1 MEDVLEQR
9 RLGTSGFTVPLLGLG
24 TNNFGGRS
32 DEAESLKVV
41 DASIDIGANF
51 FDTANIYT
59 GTKSETIIGKAL
71 KGRRD
76 KVILTTKFGLSM
88 GAGPNMQGG
97 SRGHILNELDT
108 SLRRLQTDYLD
119 LYQMHMVDRST
130 PIEETLR
137 ALDDVV
143 RAGKVRYIGCS
154 NYDAWHLVEALHTS
168 RALNLNAFVSVQP
181 YYNLLKRGIERE
193 LAPAC
198 EAYDIGIIP
207 YFPLESGFLTG
218 KYRPGEGAPSGT
230 RFDKTPTFQA
240 KLNED
245 NFAILGALES
255 FAAERGHTVGELA
268 MAWLAARP
276 QVCSVISG
284 ASTPEQVQ
292 ANAKGLEWKLTAE
305 DLAEI
310 DEIVPA
316 PA

>member
-1 MEDVLEQR
+1 MEQR

-32 DEAESLKVV
+32 DEAASLKVV

-97 SRGHILNELDT
+97 SRGHILSELDT

-137 ALDDVV
+137 TLDDLV

>member
-1 MEDVLEQR
+1 MEQR

-32 DEAESLKVV
+32 DEAASRRVI

-59 GTKSETIIGKAL
+59 GTNSETIIGKAL

-88 GAGPNMQGG
+88 GSGPNMQGG
-97 SRGHILNELDT
+97 SRGHILSQLEG

-119 LYQMHMVDRST
+119 LYQMHTVDRST

-137 ALDDVV
+137 TLDDLV
-143 RAGKVRYIGCS
+143 RSGKVRYIGCS
-154 NYDAWHLVEALHTS
+154 NFDGWHLVEALQTS
-168 RALNLNAFVSVQP
+168 RALNLNSFVSVQP

-193 LAPAC
+193 LVPAC
-198 EAYDIGIIP
+198 EAYDIGVIP

-218 KYRPGEGAPSGT
+218 KYRPGEGAPEGT
-230 RFDKTPTFQA
+230 RFA
-240 KLNED
+240 KSPMYQGMLNEG
-245 NFAILGALES
+245 NFAILAGLES

-284 ASTPEQVQ
+284 ASTPEQVE
-292 ANAKGLEWKLTAE
+292 ANAKGLEWKLTDE
-305 DLAEI
+305 DLAEV
-310 DEIVPA
+310 DKIVPA
-316 PA
+316 PV

>member
-32 DEAESLKVV
+32 DEAASLKVI

-76 KVILTTKFGLSM
+76 KVILTTKFGMSM
-88 GAGPNMQGG
+88 GSGPNMKGG
-97 SRGHILNELDT
+97 SRGHILSELDT

-137 ALDDVV
+137 TLDDLV

-154 NYDAWHLVEALHTS
+154 NYDGWHLVEALHTS

-240 KLNED
+240 KLNEG
-245 NFAILGALES
+245 NFAILDALES

-292 ANAKGLEWKLTAE
+292 ANAKGLEWKLTTE

>member
-1 MEDVLEQR
+1 MEQR

-32 DEAESLKVV
+32 DEAASLKVI

-76 KVILTTKFGLSM
+76 KVILTTKFGMST
-88 GAGPNMQGG
+88 GPGPNMQGG
-97 SRGHILNELDT
+97 SRGHILSELDT

-137 ALDDVV
+137 TLDDLV

-181 YYNLLKRGIERE
+181 YYNLLRRGIERE

-240 KLNED
+240 KLNEG
-245 NFAILGALES
+245 NFAILDALES

-310 DEIVPA
+310 DKIVPA

>member
-1 MEDVLEQR
+1 MEQR

-32 DEAESLKVV
+32 DEAASRRVI
-41 DASIDIGANF
+41 DASIDVGANF

-59 GTKSETIIGKAL
+59 GTNSETIIGKAL

-88 GAGPNMQGG
+88 GSGPNMQGG
-97 SRGHILNELDT
+97 SRGHILSQLEG

-119 LYQMHMVDRST
+119 LYQMHTVDRST

-137 ALDDVV
+137 TLDDLV
-143 RAGKVRYIGCS
+143 RSGKVRYIGCS
-154 NYDAWHLVEALHTS
+154 NFDGWHLVEALQTS

-218 KYRPGEGAPSGT
+218 KYRPGEGAPEGT
-230 RFDKTPTFQA
+230 RLAKAPMYQA
-240 KLNED
+240 HLNEG
-245 NFAILGALES
+245 NFAILAGLES

-276 QVCSVISG
+276 QVCSIISG
-284 ASTPEQVQ
+284 ASTPEQVE
-292 ANAKGLEWKLTAE
+292 ANAKGLEWELTAE
-305 DLAEI
+305 DLEEI
-310 DEIVPA
+310 DKIVPA

>member
-1 MEDVLEQR
+1 MEQR

-32 DEAESLKVV
+32 DEEASRRVI

-59 GTKSETIIGKAL
+59 GTNSETIIGKAL

-88 GAGPNMQGG
+88 GSGPNMQGG
-97 SRGHILNELDT
+97 SRGHILSQLEG

-119 LYQMHMVDRST
+119 LYQMHTVDRST

-137 ALDDVV
+137 TLDDLV
-143 RAGKVRYIGCS
+143 RSGKVRYIGCS
-154 NYDAWHLVEALHTS
+154 NYDGWHLVEALQTS
-168 RALNLNAFVSVQP
+168 RALNLNSFVSVQP

-193 LAPAC
+193 LVPAC
-198 EAYDIGIIP
+198 QAYDIGIIP

-218 KYRPGEGAPSGT
+218 KYRPGQGVPEGT
-230 RFDKTPTFQA
+230 RFA
-240 KLNED
+240 KAPNYQGMLNEG
-245 NFAILGALES
+245 NFAILAGLES
-255 FAAERGHTVGELA
+255 FAEERGHTVGELA

-284 ASTPEQVQ
+284 ASTPEQVE
-292 ANAKGLEWKLTAE
+292 ANAKGLEWKLTDE
-305 DLAEI
+305 DLAEV
-310 DEIVPA
+310 DKIVPA

>member
-1 MEDVLEQR
+1 MEQR

-32 DEAESLKVV
+32 DEAASLKVV

-97 SRGHILNELDT
+97 SRGHILSELDT

-137 ALDDVV
+137 TLDDLV

-240 KLNED
+240 KLNEG
-245 NFAILGALES
+245 NFAILDALES

>member
-32 DEAESLKVV
+32 DEAASLKVV

-97 SRGHILNELDT
+97 SRGHILSELDT

-168 RALNLNAFVSVQP
+168 RTLNLNAFVSVQP

-198 EAYDIGIIP
+198 EAYDIGVIP

-218 KYRPGEGAPSGT
+218 KYRPGKSAPSGT

>member
-1 MEDVLEQR
+1 MEQR

-32 DEAESLKVV
+32 DEAASRRVI
-41 DASIDIGANF
+41 DASIDVGANF

-59 GTKSETIIGKAL
+59 GTASETIIGKAL

-88 GAGPNMQGG
+88 GSGPNLQGG
-97 SRGHILNELDT
+97 SRGHILSQLEG
-108 SLRRLQTDYLD
+108 SLQRLQTDYLD
-119 LYQMHMVDRST
+119 LYQMHTVDRST
-130 PIEETLR
+130 PIKETLR
-137 ALDDVV
+137 TLDDLV
-143 RAGKVRYIGCS
+143 RSGKVRYIGCS
-154 NYDAWHLVEALHTS
+154 NFDGWHLVEALQTS

-193 LAPAC
+193 LVPAC

-218 KYRPGEGAPSGT
+218 KYRPGEAVPEGT
-230 RFDKTPTFQA
+230 RLDKAPMYQA
-240 KLNED
+240 HLNEG
-245 NFAILGALES
+245 NFAILAGLES
-255 FAAERGHTVGELA
+255 FAEERGHTVGELA

-284 ASTPEQVQ
+284 ASTPEQVE
-292 ANAKGLEWKLTAE
+292 ANAKGLEWKLTDE
-305 DLAEI
+305 DLAAI

>member
-32 DEAESLKVV
+32 DEAASLKVI

-97 SRGHILNELDT
+97 SRGHILSELDT

-137 ALDDVV
+137 TLDDLV

-245 NFAILGALES
+245 NFAILSALES

>member
-1 MEDVLEQR
+1 MEQR

-32 DEAESLKVV
+32 DEAASRRVI

-59 GTKSETIIGKAL
+59 GTNSETIIGKAL

-88 GAGPNMQGG
+88 GSGPNLQGG
-97 SRGHILNELDT
+97 SRGHILSQLEG

-119 LYQMHMVDRST
+119 LYQMHTVDRLT

-137 ALDDVV
+137 TLDDLV
-143 RAGKVRYIGCS
+143 RSGKVRYIGCS
-154 NYDAWHLVEALHTS
+154 NYDGWHLVEALQTS
-168 RALNLNAFVSVQP
+168 RALNLNSFVSVQP

-193 LAPAC
+193 LVPAC

-218 KYRPGEGAPSGT
+218 KYRPGQGVPEGT
-230 RFDKTPTFQA
+230 RFA
-240 KLNED
+240 KAPNYQGMLNEG
-245 NFAILGALES
+245 NFAILAGLES
-255 FAAERGHTVGELA
+255 FAEERGHTVGELA

-284 ASTPEQVQ
+284 ASTPEQVE
-292 ANAKGLEWKLTAE
+292 ANAKGLEWKLTDE

-310 DEIVPA
+310 DKIVPA

>member
-1 MEDVLEQR
+1 MEVALEQR

-32 DEAESLKVV
+32 DEAASRRVM

-59 GTKSETIIGKAL
+59 GTNSETIIGKAL

-76 KVILTTKFGLSM
+76 KAILTTKFGMST
-88 GAGPNMQGG
+88 GPGPNMQGG
-97 SRGHILNELDT
+97 SRGHILSELDT

-137 ALDDVV
+137 TLDDLV

-154 NYDAWHLVEALHTS
+154 NYDAWHLVEALQTS
-168 RALNLNAFVSVQP
+168 RGLNLNAFVSVQP
-181 YYNLLKRGIERE
+181 YYNLLRRGIERE

-218 KYRPGEGAPSGT
+218 KYRPGEGTPAGT

-240 KLNED
+240 KLNEG

-255 FAAERGHTVGELA
+255 FAEERGHTVGELA

>member
-32 DEAESLKVV
+32 DEAASLKVI

-59 GTKSETIIGKAL
+59 GTKSETIIGKTL

-97 SRGHILNELDT
+97 SRGHILSELDT

-137 ALDDVV
+137 A
-143 RAGKVRYIGCS
+143 S
-154 NYDAWHLVEALHTS
+154 
-168 RALNLNAFVSVQP
+168 
-181 YYNLLKRGIERE
+181 
-193 LAPAC
+193 
-198 EAYDIGIIP
+198 
-207 YFPLESGFLTG
+207 
-218 KYRPGEGAPSGT
+218 
-230 RFDKTPTFQA
+230 
-240 KLNED
+240 
-245 NFAILGALES
+245 
-255 FAAERGHTVGELA
+255 
-268 MAWLAARP
+268 
-276 QVCSVISG
+276 
-284 ASTPEQVQ
+284 
-292 ANAKGLEWKLTAE
+292 
-305 DLAEI
+305 
-310 DEIVPA
+310 
-316 PA
+316 

>member
-32 DEAESLKVV
+32 DEAASLKVI

-59 GTKSETIIGKAL
+59 GTKSETIIGKTL

-97 SRGHILNELDT
+97 SRGHILSELDT

-137 ALDDVV
+137 ALDDAV

-218 KYRPGEGAPSGT
+218 KYRPGKGAPSGT

>member
-32 DEAESLKVV
+32 DEAASLKVI

-76 KVILTTKFGLSM
+76 KVILTTKFGMSM
-88 GAGPNMQGG
+88 GPGPNMKGG
-97 SRGHILNELDT
+97 SRGHILSELDT

-137 ALDDVV
+137 TLDDLV
-143 RAGKVRYIGCS
+143 RSGKVRYIGCS

-240 KLNED
+240 KLNEG
-245 NFAILGALES
+245 NFAILDALES

-292 ANAKGLEWKLTAE
+292 ANAKGLEWKLTTE

>member
-32 DEAESLKVV
+32 DEAASLKVV

-137 ALDDVV
+137 TLDDLV

-245 NFAILGALES
+245 NFAILSALES

>member
-1 MEDVLEQR
+1 
-9 RLGTSGFTVPLLGLG
+9 
-24 TNNFGGRS
+24 
-32 DEAESLKVV
+32 
-41 DASIDIGANF
+41 
-51 FDTANIYT
+51 
-59 GTKSETIIGKAL
+59 
-71 KGRRD
+71 
-76 KVILTTKFGLSM
+76 
-88 GAGPNMQGG
+88 MQGG

-137 ALDDVV
+137 TLDDLV

-245 NFAILGALES
+245 NFAILSALES

>member
-32 DEAESLKVV
+32 DEAASLKVV

-97 SRGHILNELDT
+97 SRGHILSELDT

-137 ALDDVV
+137 TLDDLV

>member
-1 MEDVLEQR
+1 MEDDLEQR

-32 DEAESLKVV
+32 DEAAALKVI

-76 KVILTTKFGLSM
+76 KVILTTKFGMSM
-88 GAGPNMQGG
+88 GPGPNMKGG
-97 SRGHILNELDT
+97 SRGHILSELDT

-130 PIEETLR
+130 LIEETLR
-137 ALDDVV
+137 TLDDLV

-240 KLNED
+240 KLNEG
-245 NFAILGALES
+245 NFAILDALES

>member
-1 MEDVLEQR
+1 MEQR

-32 DEAESLKVV
+32 DEAASRRVI
-41 DASIDIGANF
+41 DASIDVGANF

-59 GTKSETIIGKAL
+59 GTASETIIGKAL

-88 GAGPNMQGG
+88 GSGPNMQGG
-97 SRGHILNELDT
+97 SRGHILSQLEG

-119 LYQMHMVDRST
+119 LYQMHTVDRST

-137 ALDDVV
+137 TLDDLV
-143 RAGKVRYIGCS
+143 RSGKVRYIGCS
-154 NYDAWHLVEALHTS
+154 NFDGWHLVEALQTS

-181 YYNLLKRGIERE
+181 YYNLLKRGIERD
-193 LAPAC
+193 LVPAC

-218 KYRPGEGAPSGT
+218 KYRPGEGAPEGT
-230 RFDKTPTFQA
+230 RLA
-240 KLNED
+240 KAPMYQSHLNEG
-245 NFAILGALES
+245 NFAILAGLES
-255 FAAERGHTVGELA
+255 FAEERGHTVGELA

-284 ASTPEQVQ
+284 ASTPEQVE
-292 ANAKGLEWKLTAE
+292 ANAKGLEWKLTDE
-305 DLAEI
+305 DLAEV

>member
-32 DEAESLKVV
+32 DEAASLKVI

-76 KVILTTKFGLSM
+76 KVILTTKFGMST
-88 GAGPNMQGG
+88 GPGPNMQGG
-97 SRGHILNELDT
+97 SRGHILSELDT

-137 ALDDVV
+137 TLDDLV

-181 YYNLLKRGIERE
+181 YYNLLRRGIERE

-218 KYRPGEGAPSGT
+218 KYRPGEGAPAGT

-240 KLNED
+240 KLNEG
-245 NFAILGALES
+245 NFAILAALES

>member
-32 DEAESLKVV
+32 DEAASLKVV

-137 ALDDVV
+137 TLDDLV

-198 EAYDIGIIP
+198 EAYDIGVIP

>member
-32 DEAESLKVV
+32 DEAASLKVI

-97 SRGHILNELDT
+97 SRGHILSELDT

>member
-1 MEDVLEQR
+1 MEQR

-32 DEAESLKVV
+32 DEAASLKVI

-76 KVILTTKFGLSM
+76 KVILTTKFGMSM
-88 GAGPNMQGG
+88 GPGPNMKGG
-97 SRGHILNELDT
+97 SRGHILSELDT

-137 ALDDVV
+137 TLDDLV
-143 RAGKVRYIGCS
+143 RSGKVRYIGCS

-240 KLNED
+240 KLNEG
-245 NFAILGALES
+245 NFAILDALES
-255 FAAERGHTVGELA
+255 FAAERSHTVGELA

-292 ANAKGLEWKLTAE
+292 ANAKGLEWKLTTE

>member
-1 MEDVLEQR
+1 M
-9 RLGTSGFTVPLLGLG
+9 
-24 TNNFGGRS
+24 
-32 DEAESLKVV
+32 
-41 DASIDIGANF
+41 
-51 FDTANIYT
+51 
-59 GTKSETIIGKAL
+59 
-71 KGRRD
+71 
-76 KVILTTKFGLSM
+76 TTL
-88 GAGPNMQGG
+88 
-97 SRGHILNELDT
+97 
-108 SLRRLQTDYLD
+108 
-119 LYQMHMVDRST
+119 
-130 PIEETLR
+130 
-137 ALDDVV
+137 V

-218 KYRPGEGAPSGT
+218 KYRPGKGAPSGT

>member
-1 MEDVLEQR
+1 MEQR

-32 DEAESLKVV
+32 DEAASLKVI

-245 NFAILGALES
+245 NFAILSALES

>member
-32 DEAESLKVV
+32 DEAASLKVV

-137 ALDDVV
+137 TLDDLV

-245 NFAILGALES
+245 NFAILSALES

-292 ANAKGLEWKLTAE
+292 ANAKGLEWKLTTE

>member
-1 MEDVLEQR
+1 MEDDLEQR

-32 DEAESLKVV
+32 DEAASLKVI

-97 SRGHILNELDT
+97 SRGHILSELDT

-218 KYRPGEGAPSGT
+218 KYRPGESAPAGT

>member
-1 MEDVLEQR
+1 MEQR

-32 DEAESLKVV
+32 DEAASLKVI

-76 KVILTTKFGLSM
+76 KVILTTKFGMSM
-88 GAGPNMQGG
+88 GPGPNMKGG
-97 SRGHILNELDT
+97 SRGHILSELDT

-137 ALDDVV
+137 TLDDFV
-143 RAGKVRYIGCS
+143 RSGKVRYIGCS

-240 KLNED
+240 KLNEG
-245 NFAILGALES
+245 NFAILDALKS

-292 ANAKGLEWKLTAE
+292 ANAKGLEWKLTTE

>member
-1 MEDVLEQR
+1 MEQR

-32 DEAESLKVV
+32 DEAASLKVV

-137 ALDDVV
+137 TLDDLV

-245 NFAILGALES
+245 NFAILSALES

>member
-1 MEDVLEQR
+1 MEQR

-32 DEAESLKVV
+32 DEAASLKVI

-97 SRGHILNELDT
+97 SRGHILSELDT

-130 PIEETLR
+130 PIEDTLR
-137 ALDDVV
+137 ALDEVV

-168 RALNLNAFVSVQP
+168 RTLNLNAFVSVQP

-245 NFAILGALES
+245 NFAILSALES

>member
-32 DEAESLKVV
+32 DEAASLKVI

-76 KVILTTKFGLSM
+76 KVILTTKFGMSM
-88 GAGPNMQGG
+88 GPGPNMKGG
-97 SRGHILNELDT
+97 SRGHILSELDT

-137 ALDDVV
+137 TLDDLV

-154 NYDAWHLVEALHTS
+154 NYDGWHLVEALHTS

-240 KLNED
+240 KLNEG
-245 NFAILGALES
+245 NFAILDALES

-284 ASTPEQVQ
+284 ASTPKQVQ
-292 ANAKGLEWKLTAE
+292 ANAKGLEWKLTTE

>member
-32 DEAESLKVV
+32 DEAASLKVV

-97 SRGHILNELDT
+97 SRGHILSELDT

-137 ALDDVV
+137 TLDDLV

-245 NFAILGALES
+245 NFAILSALES

>member
-1 MEDVLEQR
+1 MEQR

-32 DEAESLKVV
+32 DEAASLKVV

-97 SRGHILNELDT
+97 SRGHILSELDT

-137 ALDDVV
+137 TLDDLV

-168 RALNLNAFVSVQP
+168 RTLNLNAFVSVQP

-198 EAYDIGIIP
+198 EAYDIGVIP

-245 NFAILGALES
+245 NFAILSALES

>member
-32 DEAESLKVV
+32 DEAASLKVI

-88 GAGPNMQGG
+88 GTGPNMQGG
-97 SRGHILNELDT
+97 SRWHILSELDT

-240 KLNED
+240 KLNEG
-245 NFAILGALES
+245 NFAILDALES

-292 ANAKGLEWKLTAE
+292 ANAKGLEWKLTTE

>member
-1 MEDVLEQR
+1 MEQR

-32 DEAESLKVV
+32 DEAASLKVI

-76 KVILTTKFGLSM
+76 KVILTTKFGMSM
-88 GAGPNMQGG
+88 GSGPNMKGG
-97 SRGHILNELDT
+97 SRGHILSELDT

-137 ALDDVV
+137 TLDDLV

-154 NYDAWHLVEALHTS
+154 NYDGWHLVEALHTS

-240 KLNED
+240 KLNEG
-245 NFAILGALES
+245 NFAILDALES

-292 ANAKGLEWKLTAE
+292 ANAKGLEWKLTTE

>member
-32 DEAESLKVV
+32 DEAASLKVI

-97 SRGHILNELDT
+97 SRGHILSELDT

-198 EAYDIGIIP
+198 EAYDIGVIP

>member
-32 DEAESLKVV
+32 DEAASLKVI

-59 GTKSETIIGKAL
+59 GTKSETIIGKVL

-88 GAGPNMQGG
+88 GTGPNMQGG
-97 SRGHILNELDT
+97 SRWHILSELDT

-168 RALNLNAFVSVQP
+168 RTLNLNAFVSVQP

-198 EAYDIGIIP
+198 EAYDIGVIP

-245 NFAILGALES
+245 NFAILSALES